1 MRSYLQIYCLS
12 FIEICQKV
20 LSVHTL
26 GLLLEQIGIDQ
37 FSVHLKRKLQT
48 DSSMTIAEIKAALP
62 ISTVLAH
69 YGLAAG
75 PTGSLACPF
84 HDDKKASMKV
94 YADTNTAYCFAG
106 GCAVQSVDVIDFVL
120 HMERC
125 DKRTAI
131 LRAKELCGQ
140 SLTTP
145 VATPEPVT
153 PALDIGTIYTSA
165 RAALEKHKA
174 AQAYC
179 EGRALRFW
187 ALIGIGYKS
196 RRTPDK
202 WGRGCIVFPLRDR
215 ANFPVSLYGRAIKGA
230 GHYYTAGRRGLF
242 PNYPKPETQTLLLTE
257 SVIDAATLEY
267 YTFSVDGL
275 ALLALYGTNGLTVE
289 HRTAIAELP
298 RLREIIL
305 ALDND
310 AAGRTATERL
320 TAELH
325 ALRPRLTITRLPLPE
340 GADVNQVAVAAG
352 TDLVERFEE
361 LLVGREV
368 LLRPTELAS
377 RSATGLASASPASAP
392 DTSTFVR
399 AEFDTTVPHNL
410 RYRST
415 TATYEVKGGIR
426 TADKDLDSLK
436 VTLAIRNQEGR
447 RSRQKLDLY
456 EDKQIGKAARE
467 VADRLG
473 LRADLIELDLDRLT
487 EALEAHR
494 ETLRDGARANRTG
507 KVTVGGADRGRCL
520 DFLRQPD
527 LLDRINAEIE
537 RAGIVG
543 EENNRLLLFVV
554 ASSYATAQP
563 LHALIQGASGSGKT
577 RLLSTVADMIP
588 TEEVERYTRVT
599 EGSFYNGGEYDFCN
613 KLLCFEDLDGLKE
626 EALFAVREL
635 QSNGIIRGA
644 TSVKDELGNN
654 ARANRVIRGPIASL
668 ACTTKAE
675 VYEDNISR
683 CFVVAV
689 NESAEQSRKII
700 DYQNRWSAGRVDRA
714 GERAVRG
721 FLQNCLRLL
730 DPLEVVNP
738 YAERI
743 RLPREAHKIR
753 RLNELYQC
761 FVRQVTLLN
770 QYQRKRDERGRLVT
784 EVADLR
790 TACEVLFESIVL
802 KVDEL
807 DGSLRQFFERV
818 KSYVRRKGE
827 NYACNRHELRRAI
840 GLGKTQQHHYLTRLV
855 ELEYLQ
861 REGFA
866 NRGFRYRV
874 THWDDMAALRSRIK
888 TDLLEQLKGL

>member
-1 MRSYLQIYCLS
+1 
-12 FIEICQKV
+12 
-20 LSVHTL
+20 
-26 GLLLEQIGIDQ
+26 
-37 FSVHLKRKLQT
+37 
-48 DSSMTIAEIKAALP
+48 MTIPEIKAALP
-62 ISTVLAH
+62 ISAVLAH
-69 YGLAAG
+69 YGLEAG

-94 YADTNTAYCFAG
+94 YPETNTAYCFAG
-106 GCAVQSVDVIDFVL
+106 GCAVESVDVIDFVM
-120 HMERC
+120 HKEKC
-125 DKRTAI
+125 DKRAAI
-131 LRAKELCGQ
+131 LKAKELCGQ
-140 SLTTP
+140 PLVRAQPVPVVSDELDAAAIYQAGLLT
-145 VATPEPVT
+145 
-153 PALDIGTIYTSA
+153 IK
-165 RAALEKHKA
+165 RHKA
-174 AQAYC
+174 AQEYLT
-179 EGRALRFW
+179 GRGLNWEQLAV
-187 ALIGIGYKS
+187 GYKS
-196 RRTPDK
+196 RKTPQK
-202 WGRGCIVFPLRDR
+202 WGRGCVIFPLRAADSKV
-215 ANFPVSLYGRAIKGA
+215 VSLYGRAIKGS
-230 GHYYTAGRRGLF
+230 GHYYTAGRRGL
-242 PNYPKPETQTLLLTE
+242 YPYYPDPGTRTLLLTE
-257 SVIDAATLEY
+257 SVIDAASIKRPEL
-267 YTFSVDGL
+267 GL
-275 ALLALYGTNGLTVE
+275 DCYAILALYGTNGLTAE
-289 HRTAIAELP
+289 HRAVIAGLGEL
-298 RLREIIL
+298 RHVIL
-305 ALDND
+305 TLDGD
-310 AAGRTATERL
+310 EAGRKATKMLATEL
-320 TAELH
+320 A
-325 ALRPRLTITRLPLPE
+325 ALRPGVELSYVPLAE
-340 GADVNQVAVAAG
+340 GEDVNSVKAKLRAG
-352 TDLVERFEE
+352 
-361 LLVGREV
+361 GREV
-368 LLRPTELAS
+368 AELFAEVEPIEVVHELVTESGPTS
-377 RSATGLASASPASAP
+377 SSPAPPAPTSAKL
-392 DTSTFVR
+392 DTANS
-399 AEFDTTVPHNL
+399 HNL
-410 RYRST
+410 VYTSA

-436 VTLAIRNQEGR
+436 VTLAIRNGEGR

-473 LRADLIELDLDRLT
+473 LRADLIELDLDQLT
-487 EALEAHR
+487 ELLEAHR
-494 ETLRDGARANRTG
+494 ETLRNGSRANRTG
-507 KVTVGGADRGRCL
+507 KVSVGGADRDRCL
-520 DFLRQPD
+520 DFLQQPD

-700 DYQNRWSAGRVDRA
+700 GYQNRWSAGKVDRA
-714 GERAVRG
+714 GEKAVRG

-730 DPLEVVNP
+730 EPLEVVNP

-743 RLPREAHKIR
+743 RLPKEAHKIR

-827 NYACNRHELRRAI
+827 KYACNRHELRRAI

-874 THWDDMAALRSRIK
+874 THWDDMAALRGRIK